1 MHVTVVKDDILEGTQ
16 KAASIIPAKTGAAF
30 LRTIWLENIDSS
42 LNIMSTDSKMEF
54 SGSYPV
60 QSQEPG
66 LVGVQGRSF
75 YDLLR
80 KLPPG
85 EITFRT
91 DEDTLLLEQGR
102 RKYKLPTFDT
112 TWFQPFTPFPAEN
125 AASWTGAE
133 LRNLIDRILF
143 CIADD
148 HTDNMYFLKMTPLP
162 ESENIE
168 ACGLN
173 GHQFAMVR
181 MAHSEI
187 HPLLGEEGIMIAKP
201 YLVELKKWL
210 TDKNIYFTVNQQRL
224 FFTNHKKSEIFSL
237 PINYDQFPNY
247 NAFFTFFEDE
257 TSKMRVDKEELIDS
271 LERLLIFNTETQR
284 CSYFVF
290 DDQELIIYS
299 QGQDT
304 GEATESLPIEFT
316 GQLDKIIFPTKNVI
330 DVLHHF
336 RSPVVEFEYT
346 STNGPCKIT
355 GEDDGDYLV
364 IIMPVQIDEET
375 YYTDEPME

>member
-1 MHVTVVKDDILEGTQ
+1 MHVTVTKEEILEGVQ

-30 LRTIWLENIDSS
+30 LRTIWMQNSDST
-42 LNIMSTDSKMEF
+42 LNIMSTDSKLEF
-54 SGSYPV
+54 SGSYSV
-60 QSQEPG
+60 QSRESG

-85 EITFRT
+85 EITFRS
-91 DEDTLLLEQGR
+91 DEETLLLEQGR
-102 RKYKLPTFDT
+102 RKYKLPTFDA
-112 TWFQPFTPFPAEN
+112 TWFQPFTPFPAES
-125 AASWTGAE
+125 AASWSGSE
-133 LRNLIDRILF
+133 LRHLIDRILF

-148 HTDNMYFLKMTPLP
+148 NTDNMHFMKMTPLP
-162 ESENIE
+162 DSDKIE
-168 ACGLN
+168 VCGLN
-173 GHQFAMVR
+173 GHQFAMANL
-181 MAHSEI
+181 AHSEI
-187 HPLLGEEGIMIAKP
+187 HPLLGENGILIAKP

-210 TDKNIYFTVNQQRL
+210 TDKNIHFTVNQKRL
-224 FFTNHKKSEIFSL
+224 FFTNQNTTEIFSL
-237 PINYDQFPNY
+237 PLNYDHYPDY
-247 NAFFTFFEDE
+247 NAFFTYFEDE
-257 TSKMRVDKEELIDS
+257 TSRMRVDKEELMDS

-304 GEATESLPIEFT
+304 GEATELLPIEFS

-330 DVLHHF
+330 DVLNHF
-336 RSPVVEFEYT
+336 QSPIVEFQFT
-346 STNGPCKIT
+346 SSNGPCKIT
-355 GEDDGDYLV
+355 GDDDSHYLV

-375 YYTDEPME
+375 YYTDEPMD

>member
-1 MHVTVVKDDILEGTQ
+1 MQLTVTKDTILEGVQ

-30 LRTIWLENIDSS
+30 LRTIWLENTDSV
-42 LNIMSTDSKMEF
+42 LNIMSTDSKLEF

-60 QSQEPG
+60 QSQEQG

-75 YDLLR
+75 FDLFR
-80 KLPPG
+80 RLPPG
-85 EITFRT
+85 EITLRT
-91 DEDTLLLEQGR
+91 DENTLLLEQGR
-102 RKYKLPTFDT
+102 RKYKLPTFDA
-112 TWFQPFTPFPAEN
+112 TWFQPFSPFPAES
-125 AASWTGAE
+125 AATWSGSE

-148 HTDNMYFLKMTPLP
+148 NTDNMHYLKMTPLAD
-162 ESENIE
+162 SEKIE

-173 GHQFAMVR
+173 GHQFAMVSL
-181 MAHSEI
+181 AHPEI
-187 HPLLGEEGIMIAKP
+187 HPLLGEEGVLIAKP

-210 TDKNIYFTVNQQRL
+210 TDKKIAFTVNQKRL
-224 FFTNHKKSEIFSL
+224 FFTNQNSTEIFSL
-237 PINYDQFPNY
+237 PLNYDQYPNY
-247 NAFFTFFEDE
+247 NAFFTFFEGE
-257 TSKMRVDKEELIDS
+257 TSRMRVDKEELLDS

-299 QGQDT
+299 QGPDT
-304 GEATESLPIEFT
+304 GEATESLPIEFE

-330 DVLHHF
+330 DVLNHF

-346 STNGPCKIT
+346 NNNGPCRIT
-355 GEDDGDYLV
+355 GEDDPDYLV
-364 IIMPVQIDEET
+364 IIMPVQLDEET

>member
-1 MHVTVVKDDILEGTQ
+1 MNVTVTKENILEGVQ
-16 KAASIIPAKTGAAF
+16 KAASIIPARTGAAF
-30 LRTIWLENIDSS
+30 LRTIWLENTDSN
-42 LNIMSTDSKMEF
+42 LHIMSTDSKLEF
-54 SGSYPV
+54 SGKYPV

-75 YDLLR
+75 YELLR
-80 KLPPG
+80 RLPPG
-85 EITFRT
+85 EITFRS

-102 RKYKLPTFDT
+102 RKYKLPTFDS
-112 TWFQPFTPFPAEN
+112 TWFQPFSPFPAEN
-125 AASWTGAE
+125 AASWSGSE
-133 LRNLIDRILF
+133 LRGLIDRILF

-148 HTDNMYFLKMTPLP
+148 STDNMHFLKMTPLL
-162 ESENIE
+162 ETENIE
-168 ACGLN
+168 VCGLN
-173 GHQFAMVR
+173 GHQFAMVSL
-181 MAHSEI
+181 AHPEI

-210 TDKNIYFTVNQQRL
+210 TDKSIYFTVDQKRL
-224 FFTNHKKSEIFSL
+224 FFTNQNTTEIFSL
-237 PINYDQFPNY
+237 PLNYDQYPNY
-247 NAFFTFFEDE
+247 NAFFTFFEGE
-257 TSKMRVDKEELIDS
+257 TSRMRVDKEELMDS

-304 GEATESLPIEFT
+304 GEATESLPIEFE

-330 DVLHHF
+330 DVLHHYQ
-336 RSPVVEFEYT
+336 SPVVDFEFT
-346 STNGPCKIT
+346 LNNGPCKIT
-355 GEDDGDYLV
+355 GEDDPGYLV

-375 YYTDEPME
+375 YYTDEAME